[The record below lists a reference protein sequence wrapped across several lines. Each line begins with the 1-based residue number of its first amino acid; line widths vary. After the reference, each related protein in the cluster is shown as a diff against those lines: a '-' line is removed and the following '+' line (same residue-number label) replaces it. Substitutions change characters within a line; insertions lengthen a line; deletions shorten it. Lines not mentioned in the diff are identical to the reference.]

1 MLWLYLALIA
11 YLINASVFIIDKHLL
26 HSAIPKP
33 YSYAFGVAIL
43 SLGALF
49 LIPFG
54 IHWLGWQYLIIS
66 MLCGFSFFLSLL
78 YLYKT
83 IRMSDVAVASTQ
95 VGVIGIVFTEIFSL
109 LVLKEQLSIT
119 NNIAVLFL
127 VFGIILLGHI
137 EKRIIKF
144 AVVSGILSGLY
155 FVLLKLSFNSSDLIN
170 GIFWT
175 RLGFFGAAISTLAV
189 PKLRKEAQD
198 SFKAAP
204 VKSKTLFIFNKL
216 ISAAGFLVLYGAI
229 NLGNVSL
236 VNSLLGFQFLFT
248 LILVLILKDRISG
261 FEIKTS
267 DKDLFLK
274 IIGITSVLIGFIII
288 FHK

>member
-1 MLWLYLALIA
+1 MFWLYLALIA

-54 IHWLGWQYLIIS
+54 IHWFGWQYLIIS
-66 MLCGFSFFLSLL
+66 LFCGSSFFLSLF

-83 IRMSDVAVASTQ
+83 IRMSDVAIASTQ

-109 LVLKEQLSIT
+109 LILKEQLSIT

-127 VFGIILLGHI
+127 VSGIILLGHV
-137 EKRIIKF
+137 EKRVIKF
-144 AVVSGILSGLY
+144 AVVSGVLSGLY
-155 FVLLKLSFNSSDLIN
+155 LVLLKLSFNNSDLIN

-175 RLGFFGAAISTLAV
+175 RLGFFGAAISTLV
-189 PKLRKEAQD
+189 MPNLRKEIYN

-204 VKSKTLFIFNKL
+204 VKSKTLFAANKL

-229 NLGNVSL
+229 KFGNVSL

-248 LILVLILKDRISG
+248 LILALILRDRIGG
-261 FEIKTS
+261 FEIKHTS
-267 DKDLFLK
+267 KDLVVK
-274 IIGITSVLIGFIII
+274 IFGTLSILIGFIII
-288 FHK
+288 FNR

>member
-11 YLINASVFIIDKHLL
+11 YLINASVFIVDKHLL

-33 YSYAFGVAIL
+33 YSYAFGVAVL

-54 IHWLGWQYLIIS
+54 IHWFGWQYLIIS
-66 MLCGFSFFLSLL
+66 LLCGSSFFLSLF
-78 YLYKT
+78 YLYKS
-83 IRMSDVAVASTQ
+83 IRTSDVAVASTQ

-109 LVLKEQLSIT
+109 LILKEQLSIT

-127 VFGIILLGHI
+127 VSGIILLGHV
-137 EKRIIKF
+137 EKKVIKF

-155 FVLLKLSFNSSDLIN
+155 LVLLKLSLNNSDLIN

-175 RLGFFGAAISTLAV
+175 RLGFFGAAISTLIV
-189 PKLRKEAQD
+189 PKLRKEAYN
-198 SFKAAP
+198 SFKTAP
-204 VKSKTLFIFNKL
+204 IKSKTLFAANKL
-216 ISAAGFLVLYGAI
+216 ISAVGFLVLYGAV
-229 NLGNVSL
+229 NLGNISL

-248 LILVLILKDRISG
+248 LILVLIFKDRIGG
-261 FEIKTS
+261 FEIKAGS
-267 DKDLFLK
+267 KDLLVK
-274 IIGITSVLIGFIII
+274 IFGILSILIGFIII
-288 FHK
+288 FYR